1 VLATHGAAV
10 GAVLRVN
17 GWAARC
23 RASMISVTYE
33 TGRMTDVDPA
43 GVSTRDAFGD
53 FLLGVL
59 ADFRSGASEWQNGTL
74 ERFLDG
80 LSAFALARLVNTP
93 DAEQERASWQLF
105 AEMIAA
111 ATGYE

>member
-1 VLATHGAAV
+1 MTH
-10 GAVLRVN
+10 
-17 GWAARC
+17 
-23 RASMISVTYE
+23 E
-33 TGRMTDVDPA
+33 TGRRTNVDPA
-43 GVSTRDAFGD
+43 GVATRDDFGD

-59 ADFRSGASEWQNGTL
+59 ADYRSSGASEWENGTL

-80 LSAFALARLVNTP
+80 LSAFAHARLVDVPNDDQRQAT
-93 DAEQERASWQLF
+93 WQLF